1 MAKPRILYSLLWLL
15 HATTTSAL
23 FALDSVSFG
32 HQAQLSPNGRAL
44 PGWSLSGDNHQVQLL
59 SDRIILTPPYP
70 GNARGAA
77 WTDETVPSEDWTA
90 DFLFRASGQDM
101 GTGNLNIWYT
111 KDKNH
116 IGTNSVYTVDNFDGL
131 VLVIDQYGGTGG
143 KIRGFL
149 NDGTQNFKAHS
160 SLESLAFGHCDYSY
174 RNLGR
179 PSNIRISN
187 RNGLSV
193 FVDDKECFRTDRVT
207 LPSGYHFGL
216 TAATADNPDSFE
228 VSKFTVS
235 SSSPS
240 QPQHLNHPA
249 ARSGLP
255 PTLEKLDRF
264 PGSPEAVP
272 DRPADEIKSQEDQF
286 ADLHNRL
293 QGMTHQVANIFGEFD
308 ILQRKIEEKHEALM
322 NALPSIAGGSAA
334 SGSEQQVQP
343 RENTAAIDEIRRK
356 MEGMERVLQQIQRD
370 IEGKDYKEHIN
381 GLQMAVDGLKGGLT
395 EHLPDTVAMLIRASA
410 PRMGMFVFV
419 VLAFQVMLVGAY
431 VVYKRRRDRMPKKY
445 L

>member
-1 MAKPRILYSLLWLL
+1 MPRPQSSQLLLWLL
-15 HATTTSAL
+15 HATITSAL
-23 FALDSVSFG
+23 FTLDSVSFG

-44 PGWSLSGDNHQVQLL
+44 PGWSLSGENHQVQLL
-59 SDRIILTPPYP
+59 SDRVILTPPVP

-77 WTDETVPSEDWTA
+77 WSDETVPSEDWTA

-111 KDKNH
+111 KDKSQ
-116 IGTNSVYTVDNFDGL
+116 IGTNSVYTVNSFDGL
-131 VLVIDQYGGTGG
+131 ALVIDQYGGTGG

-193 FVDDKECFRTDRVT
+193 FVDDRECFRTDRVT
-207 LPSGYHFGL
+207 LPPGYYFGI

-235 SSSPS
+235 TNSPS

-249 ARSGLP
+249 ARQGAP
-255 PTLEKLDRF
+255 PALEKLDRF
-264 PGSPEAVP
+264 PGSPKAVP
-272 DRPADEIKSQEDQF
+272 DRSADEIKSQEDQF

-322 NALPSIAGGSAA
+322 NALPLSAGSAA
-334 SGSEQQVQP
+334 PGSDQSIQQP
-343 RENTAAIDEIRRK
+343 RDNSAAINEIRRK
-356 MEGMERVLQQIQRD
+356 IEGIERAVQHIQRD
-370 IEGKDYKEHIN
+370 LEGKDYKQHIN
-381 GLQMAVDGLKGGLT
+381 ELQMAVDGLKGGLT
-395 EHLPDTVAMLIRASA
+395 EHLPDTVARLIHASA

-419 VLAFQVMLVGAY
+419 ALAFQVMLVGAY

>member
-1 MAKPRILYSLLWLL
+1 MARPRIPYSLLWLL

-77 WTDETVPSEDWTA
+77 WTDETVPSDDWTA

-111 KDKNH
+111 KDKDQ
-116 IGTNSVYTVDNFDGL
+116 IGTNSVYTVNSFDGL

-235 SSSPS
+235 SNSPS

-272 DRPADEIKSQEDQF
+272 DKPADEIKSQEDQF

-322 NALPSIAGGSAA
+322 NALPSTAGGSAA
-334 SGSEQQVQP
+334 SGSDQQVQP
-343 RENTAAIDEIRRK
+343 RDNTAAINEIRRK
-356 MEGMERVLQQIQRD
+356 MEGMERVLQHIQRD

-395 EHLPDTVAMLIRASA
+395 EHLPDTVARLIHASA